1 MSMTQ
6 KVYRRGD
13 RYPLHTSPPF
23 TQFIRYP
30 STMNNSIN
38 ESFHLSEISS
48 HSEDNALSPHEI
60 EQPVLAQPDGGKAA
74 WLTLVSCCLIQVPV
88 WGVPHVQHPKG

>member
-1 MSMTQ
+1 
-6 KVYRRGD
+6 
-13 RYPLHTSPPF
+13 
-23 TQFIRYP
+23 
-30 STMNNSIN
+30 MNNSIN

-48 HSEDNALSPHEI
+48 HPEDNALSPHEI

-74 WLTLVSCCLIQVPV
+74 WLMLVSCCLIQVPV